1 MREHRQEH
9 TIARMAKVLGVS
21 ESGYFK
27 WCKKNNAP
35 LTEKEQ
41 EDIKITEEIFA
52 IYRSSRGSYGSR
64 KITAI
69 LNKMHKKPINHK
81 RVERIMQEC
90 CLFSKSCKKYICTT
104 DSDHDELIADNLID
118 RDFTAEEPDSKMLSD
133 TTVIT
138 TGQGKLYVAGIL
150 DLYGDMPVGIAMST
164 RNDKKL
170 VMDAFDDMILRQQL
184 FDEMHNDPELSVV
197 FGNSFNVE
205 ITAATANKGH
215 SLLKLAGKL
224 GIMPEQIMVCGDTM
238 NDRTMFEA
246 AGLAVAMGN
255 ADEEIKAMADDVT
268 LSNDE
273 DGVAAAIKK
282 WVL

>member
-1 MREHRQEH
+1 MIRQEYDLWEDSIIYADFIPYKTACRVIDH
-9 TIARMAKVLGVS
+9 LIQIDALIEFYHDGKSYADRKSYNRALHVYKNFPDWFKEYIKVSRIPVDDLRERVY
-21 ESGYFK
+21 SGKF
-27 WCKKNNAP
+27 NI
-35 LTEKEQ
+35 E
-41 EDIKITEEIFA
+41 
-52 IYRSSRGSYGSR
+52 
-64 KITAI
+64 
-69 LNKMHKKPINHK
+69 
-81 RVERIMQEC
+81 
-90 CLFSKSCKKYICTT
+90 
-104 DSDHDELIADNLID
+104 
-118 RDFTAEEPDSKMLSD
+118 KMLAS
-133 TTVIT
+133 
-138 TGQGKLYVAGIL
+138 
-150 DLYGDMPVGIAMST
+150 
-164 RNDKKL
+164 
-170 VMDAFDDMILRQQL
+170 FDDMILRQQL

-215 SLLKLAGKL
+215 SLLKLAEKL

-273 DGVAAAIKK
+273 DGVAAAIEK

>member
-1 MREHRQEH
+1 MEREIKLVALDLDGTTFNSE
-9 TIARMAKVLGVS
+9 KV
-21 ESGYFK
+21 
-27 WCKKNNAP
+27 
-35 LTEKEQ
+35 
-41 EDIKITEEIFA
+41 ITERTREA
-52 IYRSSRGSYGSR
+52 IAAAIKKGVIVMPATGRQKTGLPESFTSIPGVRYALTSNGGAVVDLWEDSIIYADFIPYKTACRIIDHLIQIDALIEFYHDGKSYADRKSYNRALHVYKNFPDWFKEYIKVSRIPVDDLR
-64 KITAI
+64 E
-69 LNKMHKKPINHK
+69 
-81 RVERIMQEC
+81 RVYSGKFNIE
-90 CLFSKSCKKYICTT
+90 
-104 DSDHDELIADNLID
+104 
-118 RDFTAEEPDSKMLSD
+118 KMLAS
-133 TTVIT
+133 
-138 TGQGKLYVAGIL
+138 
-150 DLYGDMPVGIAMST
+150 
-164 RNDKKL
+164 
-170 VMDAFDDMILRQQL
+170 FDDMILRQQL

-224 GIMPEQIMVCGDTM
+224 EIMPEQIMVCGDTM

-273 DGVAAAIKK
+273 DGVAAAIEK

>member
-1 MREHRQEH
+1 MRER
-9 TIARMAKVLGVS
+9 VY
-21 ESGYFK
+21 SGKF
-27 WCKKNNAP
+27 NI
-35 LTEKEQ
+35 E
-41 EDIKITEEIFA
+41 
-52 IYRSSRGSYGSR
+52 
-64 KITAI
+64 
-69 LNKMHKKPINHK
+69 
-81 RVERIMQEC
+81 
-90 CLFSKSCKKYICTT
+90 
-104 DSDHDELIADNLID
+104 
-118 RDFTAEEPDSKMLSD
+118 KMLAS
-133 TTVIT
+133 
-138 TGQGKLYVAGIL
+138 
-150 DLYGDMPVGIAMST
+150 
-164 RNDKKL
+164 
-170 VMDAFDDMILRQQL
+170 FDDMILRQQL

-273 DGVAAAIKK
+273 DGVAVAIEK